1 MSKFT
6 ASEIRERLE
15 HALGEKDLAAAKMV
29 IRFAL
34 LDDVSIHKMT
44 DLHFS
49 LMLLLASPDKETRGR
64 PKKPSAEFRNWYL
77 NHACKIKSDIDG
89 RSFSSTWEE
98 YCSETRPKITADEL
112 WRCAG
117 ILLLMLKHEDRDAKF
132 AVSTFKLSKS
142 EIELYAVKK

>member
-6 ASEIRERLE
+6 ESEIRKMLG
-15 HALGEKDLAAAKMV
+15 HALETKDLAGAKT
-29 IRFAL
+29 IIQFAV
-34 LDDVSIHKMT
+34 LDEVPIHKMT

-89 RSFSSTWEE
+89 CSFSSTWEE
-98 YCSETRPKITADEL
+98 HCSETRPKKTTDEL

-117 ILLLMLKHEDRDAKF
+117 ILQLR
-132 AVSTFKLSKS
+132 KL
-142 EIELYAVKK
+142 

>member
-1 MSKFT
+1 MSELTEHELRKY
-6 ASEIRERLE
+6 LE
-15 HALGEKDLAAAKMV
+15 HAIAEKDSTGAKELIRLAIWHRVPM
-29 IRFAL
+29 
-34 LDDVSIHKMT
+34 SEMT

-98 YCSETRPKITADEL
+98 HCSETRPKKTTDEL

-117 ILLLMLKHEDRDAKF
+117 ILQLMLSHEDRDAKF

-142 EIELYAVKK
+142 DLALYAVKK